1 MSTTKLTAKQERLR
15 MLQQRVTEQ
24 KEILKSSAKG
34 AAVAPPENRVLDFA
48 GVGSSTSPLSR
59 SKVDENSSRS
69 LMFVPPEAASR
80 GRKSE
85 VISRSAVSPER
96 KPVARFVPEAA
107 APGLSRSKT
116 EEKPRSLRLAASPER
131 KSERF
136 VSPEAA
142 APALSRSKTV
152 RFVPPQETKTKPE
165 EPTEEAQALTGSKAR
180 FVPLQETKPEKKK
193 NWLSKLFSFSGSS
206 ENKDPPAQPEKA
218 SMGDMLFGMRQ
229 KNPSATLLDVEDL
242 DSSLK
247 ASGQRS
253 SLTASGRS
261 SLTASGRSSSPDLFG
276 SHSKKELEAFA
287 FVQGDDRSS
296 LSQNFAKSLEASIR
310 PSSRDDPAT
319 PTGQSRRRTLS
330 SSSKVESTLDPLAF
344 AALSSSKE
352 EYEYECSVED
362 MEIINRL
369 RELVEADDDFLEYLR
384 NKQSESGL
392 EGKKFIDF
400 LEYLSS
406 NPDMT
411 YERYVLNYEK
421 AYDEEVKRQM
431 HSDLPPGKHE
441 AVSSL
446 RGIFPI
452 IPAKYIIELL
462 ANYPRANGNELV
474 ATLESFP
481 QDLCCERE
489 SNHSFKEAIRAAIKA
504 EKTTKVEDNGD
515 CFFECISIGLNS
527 LTIGEE
533 KKRTARNVREEIS
546 RAEFNHFDSV
556 AFRKPT
562 MSFPIGYGV
571 FSNWTDVELVDLT
584 KSINDE
590 TGLKIGDEKLRGVRR
605 YPVDYVAKFG
615 NEAAYNVQIVE
626 SNRQDNGAPEHVF
639 KFETPKEYAAIM
651 RINGVHATNVEM
663 MVAARLYNVTIVVYI
678 ANMEEFY
685 YYFPK
690 KEECGNG
697 RIIYLFKTHAIGHFD
712 VVNMPDIFKIFNH
725 YGLPIASYISNSCV
739 RGQTGRQAVALDTE
753 ERENAGQLPEELN
766 QAIYAYLTSSEG
778 KFKKYVDSDGR
789 IKLVPYGDL
798 EGDKTR
804 RMRYFTIL
812 GVHFFKIPEDVESKT
827 FEKYIEDEN
836 DEPYIEMY
844 EFVLQ
849 KLREYNQ
856 WVGELVTRSKRRSAV
871 SSERETA
878 TAAKLVPLDASD
890 PSEKIQAFGIAPMK
904 QHGQPDSASLE
915 RRLSA
920 AASSERETAAAA
932 ASSERETAA
941 AAKLRPLA
949 ASVKYPPSE
958 QIQAFNIV
966 RASSSPS
973 ASSTFGQQQLAAAA
987 GRHPLAASV
996 RYSSLEPMKEL
1007 AFYNM
1012 TRTSPGSESKQEELK
1027 QLLRERELLQQKS
1040 ASDSALKSS
1049 ALGASFDTSQPKMLR
1064 HPVSVP
1070 ASSASLQ
1077 QQKQQQE
1084 QQQDQ
1089 ELQQKSA
1096 SDSAL
1101 ESSALR
1107 AKQFAARRAN
1117 FEPASLQQKQQQEQ
1131 LRLKLLREQ
1140 EQLQQL
1146 IEQERL
1152 QQLLEQQTAS
1162 ASVPKVS
1169 ALRANFEPVSRQQDQ
1184 EQLVK
1189 QLQQQN
1195 IGFPATSASA
1205 SGSNVSAFR
1214 ANLEPVSVAAA
1225 SSASPPSQ
1233 QEQQQEQDRRLQI
1246 QVLQYVIIP
1255 QLEEELRKEND
1266 GWFSADKTKVKRLE
1280 GLIREH
1286 KDELAQLESKNKG
1299 GKMNTTRQTRQ
1310 RRGKNAKMTTRQTRQ
1325 RRGKNAKMTTTKQTR
1340 QRRGKNAKMTT
1351 RRRRN

>member
-34 AAVAPPENRVLDFA
+34 AAAAPPENRVLDSSSSLPRSLPRVLALDFA
-48 GVGSSTSPLSR
+48 DVASSTS
-59 SKVDENSSRS
+59 
-69 LMFVPPEAASR
+69 
-80 GRKSE
+80 
-85 VISRSAVSPER
+85 
-96 KPVARFVPEAA
+96 
-107 APGLSRSKT
+107 GLSRSKT
-116 EEKPRSLRLAASPER
+116 EEKPRSVRSAVSPER

-136 VSPEAA
+136 VSEAA
-142 APALSRSKTV
+142 APGLSRSKTDISRSVESAVSPELLSSSERDKKV
-152 RFVPPQETKTKPE
+152 RFVQ
-165 EPTEEAQALTGSKAR
+165 PTEEAQALSRSKAR
-180 FVPLQETKPEKKK
+180 YVQPTEEAQALSRSNARYVPEADKPEADKPEKKK
-193 NWLSKLFSFSGSS
+193 NWFRKLFSFSGSS
-206 ENKDPPAQPEKA
+206 ENKDPPAQIQPETA
-218 SMGDMLFGMRQ
+218 SMEDMMLFERRQ
-229 KNPSATLLDVEDL
+229 KNPSATLLDVKDS

-247 ASGQRS
+247 ASGRS
-253 SLTASGRS
+253 S
-261 SLTASGRSSSPDLFG
+261 SLKASGRSSSPDLFG

-330 SSSKVESTLDPLAF
+330 SSSKVDPTLDPLAF
-344 AALSSSKE
+344 AALSSSK
-352 EYEYECSVED
+352 EYECSVED

-369 RELVEADDDFLEYLR
+369 RELVKTDDDFLEYLR

-406 NPDMT
+406 NPDIPNMS
-411 YERYVLNYEK
+411 YERYVIDYEA
-421 AYDEEVKRQM
+421 AYNEEVKRQM
-431 HSDLPPGKHE
+431 HSNLPPGKNE
-441 AVSSL
+441 MFSSL
-446 RGIFPI
+446 RATFPI
-452 IPAKYIIELL
+452 IPAEYIIELL
-462 ANYPRANGNELV
+462 AKFPRAKRDELAV
-474 ATLESFP
+474 ELEGFP
-481 QDLCCERE
+481 QYLCCERE
-489 SNHSFKEAIRAAIKA
+489 SNHSFKEAIRAAIK
-504 EKTTKVEDNGD
+504 EKKTTKVDDNGD

-562 MSFPIGYGV
+562 MSFPNGYGV
-571 FSNWTDVELVDLT
+571 FSNWTTDVELVDLT
-584 KSINDE
+584 KSIADE
-590 TGLKIGDEKLRGVRR
+590 TGLKIGEEKLRGVRD

-615 NEAAYNVQIVE
+615 NEASYNVQLVE
-626 SNRQDNGAPEHVF
+626 SKRQDNGAPEHVF
-639 KFETPKEYAAIM
+639 KFKTPQAYAAIM

-663 MVAARLYNVTIVVYI
+663 MVAARLYKVTIVVYI

-685 YYFPK
+685 YYFPA

-712 VVNMPDIFKIFNH
+712 VVNMPADIINIFNK
-725 YGLPIASYISNSCV
+725 YGLPIASYISDSCV
-739 RGQTGRQAVALDTE
+739 VPASQPGRQAIALDIAE
-753 ERENAGQLPEELN
+753 ERENAGQLSEELN

-778 KFKKYVDSDGR
+778 KIKKYANPDGT
-789 IKLVPYGDL
+789 IQLVPYGEL

-804 RMRYFTIL
+804 RMHYFTKL
-812 GVHFFKIPEDVESKT
+812 GVHFLKIPEDVESKT
-827 FEKYIEDEN
+827 FDKYIED
-836 DEPYIEMY
+836 DDDTYIKMY
-844 EFVLQ
+844 EYVLQ
-849 KLREYNQ
+849 KLKEYNQ
-856 WVGELVTRSKRRSAV
+856 WVGELVTRSKRRSAA

-878 TAAKLVPLDASD
+878 T
-890 PSEKIQAFGIAPMK
+890 
-904 QHGQPDSASLE
+904 
-915 RRLSA
+915 
-920 AASSERETAAAA
+920 
-932 ASSERETAA
+932 A

-949 ASVKYPPSE
+949 ASDPSEQIQAFGIAPMKPSE

-1012 TRTSPGSESKQEELK
+1012 TRTSPGSESKQEELN

-1040 ASDSALKSS
+1040 ASDSALESS
-1049 ALGASFDTSQPKMLR
+1049 ALGANFDTSQPKMLR
-1064 HPVSVP
+1064 HPVSVT
-1070 ASSASLQ
+1070 ASSASLL
-1077 QQKQQQE
+1077 QQKQE
-1084 QQQDQ
+1084 QL
-1089 ELQQKSA
+1089 LQQKSA

-1131 LRLKLLREQ
+1131 QQLLRKQERLQQLIEQ

-1146 IEQERL
+1146 L
-1152 QQLLEQQTAS
+1152 QQQTAS

-1195 IGFPATSASA
+1195 IGFPATSAFA

-1214 ANLEPVSVAAA
+1214 ANLEPVSVAA

-1233 QEQQQEQDRRLQI
+1233 QEQQQEQERRLQI
-1246 QVLQYVIIP
+1246 QDLQYVIIP
-1255 QLEEELRKEND
+1255 QLEEQLRKEND
-1266 GWFSADKTKVKRLE
+1266 GWFSADETKVKRLE

-1286 KDELAQLESKNKG
+1286 RGELAQLESKNKG

>member
-206 ENKDPPAQPEKA
+206 ENKDPPAQIQPETA
-218 SMGDMLFGMRQ
+218 SMEDMMLFERRQ
-229 KNPSATLLDVEDL
+229 KNPSATLLDVEDS

-276 SHSKKELEAFA
+276 SNSQDELEAFA
-287 FVQGDDRSS
+287 FAQGDQLSR
-296 LSQNFAKSLEASIR
+296 SQNFAKAPEPHLRLRSGSNVSYPKSDLKLRSGSVLSSSEAAQS
-310 PSSRDDPAT
+310 PP
-319 PTGQSRRRTLS
+319 GQSRRRTLS

-369 RELVEADDDFLEYLR
+369 RKLVKTDDDFLEYLR

-392 EGKKFIDF
+392 EGEKFIDF
-400 LEYLSS
+400 LESLSS
-406 NPDMT
+406 NPDMS
-411 YERYVLNYEK
+411 YEMYVLNYEK

-489 SNHSFKEAIRAAIKA
+489 SNHSFKEAIRAAIK
-504 EKTTKVEDNGD
+504 EKKTTKVDDNGD

-527 LTIGEE
+527 LTIEE
-533 KKRTARNVREEIS
+533 KKRTAKNVREEIS
-546 RAEFNHFDSV
+546 RAEFNYFDSV

-562 MSFPIGYGV
+562 MSFPNGYGV
-571 FSNWTDVELVDLT
+571 FSNWTTDVELVDLT
-584 KSINDE
+584 KSIDDE
-590 TGLKIGDEKLRGVRR
+590 TGLKIGDEKLRGVTH
-605 YPVDYVAKFG
+605 YPVEYVAKFG
-615 NEAAYNVQIVE
+615 KEASYNVLLVE
-626 SNRQDNGAPEHVF
+626 SKRQDNGAPEHVF
-639 KFETPKEYAAIM
+639 KFKTPQEYAAIM

-663 MVAARLYNVTIVVYI
+663 MVAARLYKVTIVVYI

-725 YGLPIASYISNSCV
+725 YGLPIASYISDRCV
-739 RGQTGRQAVALDTE
+739 RGQTGRQTIALNTAE
-753 ERENAGQLPEELN
+753 ERENAGQLSEELN
-766 QAIYAYLTSSEG
+766 QAIYAYLISSEG
-778 KFKKYVDSDGR
+778 HSKKYVNPNGT
-789 IKLVPYGDL
+789 IQLVPYGEL

-804 RMRYFTIL
+804 RMRYFTKL
-812 GVHFFKIPEDVESKT
+812 GVRFFEIPEKEELET
-827 FEKYIEDEN
+827 FEKYFDDEN
-836 DEPYIEMY
+836 DVTYIEMY

-849 KLREYNQ
+849 NLREYNQ
-856 WVGELVTRSKRRSAV
+856 WVGELVTRSKRRQRGQLV
-871 SSERETA
+871 S
-878 TAAKLVPLDASD
+878 P
-890 PSEKIQAFGIAPMK
+890 I
-904 QHGQPDSASLE
+904 LE
-915 RRLSA
+915 
-920 AASSERETAAAA
+920 
-932 ASSERETAA
+932 
-941 AAKLRPLA
+941 
-949 ASVKYPPSE
+949 
-958 QIQAFNIV
+958 
-966 RASSSPS
+966 
-973 ASSTFGQQQLAAAA
+973 QQLAAAA
-987 GRHPLAASV
+987 SSKRATTAAAAELVPLAASDTSKSSQAFSSITRASSSPGSGSATFEKQQLAAAGRPPLAASV
-996 RYSSLEPMKEL
+996 RYSSLEPMKDP
-1007 AFYNM
+1007 AFITH
-1012 TRTSPGSESKQEELK
+1012 TRPLPGSDMKQDQLK
-1027 QLLRERELLQQKS
+1027 QLLS
-1040 ASDSALKSS
+1040 GS
-1049 ALGASFDTSQPKMLR
+1049 
-1064 HPVSVP
+1064 H
-1070 ASSASLQ
+1070 
-1077 QQKQQQE
+1077 
-1084 QQQDQ
+1084 
-1089 ELQQKSA
+1089 
-1096 SDSAL
+1096 
-1101 ESSALR
+1101 
-1107 AKQFAARRAN
+1107 
-1117 FEPASLQQKQQQEQ
+1117 
-1131 LRLKLLREQ
+1131 
-1140 EQLQQL
+1140 
-1146 IEQERL
+1146 
-1152 QQLLEQQTAS
+1152 
-1162 ASVPKVS
+1162 VS
-1169 ALRANFEPVSRQQDQ
+1169 ALRANFENPQTRLPVSSASLQQQQDQ
-1184 EQLVK
+1184 EQLLQQERDRRVNLLK
-1189 QLQQQN
+1189 EQEQLQQLQLLLQKSASESGGPHVSALRANFENPQTRLPVSVAALQQQQQEQLLREKLLKEEKRLQQLIEQEEQERLQQQQN
-1195 IGFPATSASA
+1195 FVSSATSASA

-1214 ANLEPVSVAAA
+1214 AGFDTHQPVLSNTDSVAA

-1233 QEQQQEQDRRLQI
+1233 QEQQQEQERRLQI
-1246 QVLQYVIIP
+1246 QDLQYVIIP
-1255 QLEEELRKEND
+1255 QLEEQLRKEND
-1266 GWFSADKTKVKRLE
+1266 GWFSADETKVKRLE
-1280 GLIREH
+1280 SLIREH
-1286 KDELAQLESKNKG
+1286 RGELAQLESKNKG